1 MPEPKP
7 GPTTA
12 EILSLLQ
19 EVLLD
24 AGVDL
29 PPDDLKPETSLTMDL
44 GIDSFHLVEIA
55 TRVEVAFESRF
66 TLVDWVVD
74 QQDAPDPAFTLASLI
89 VFIQAN
95 LSEARLS
102 EARLSEARLADVRQD
117 EARA

>member
-1 MPEPKP
+1 MSEPKP
-7 GPTTA
+7 GLTTA
-12 EILSLLQ
+12 EILTLLQ

-29 PPDDLKPETSLTMDL
+29 PPDDLTPETSLTMDL

-55 TRVEVAFESRF
+55 TRVEVAFDSCF

-89 VFIQAN
+89 VFIQA
-95 LSEARLS
+95 RLS
-102 EARLSEARLADVRQD
+102 EVRLAEVRLDEVRSGDVR
-117 EARA
+117 A